1 MRGSYAIKSAA
12 ALGLFGLFLCLQAQA
27 ATPSSTAS
35 VATTS
40 GKPAWLSDASVSV
53 KEAYDDN
60 IYLVSGLG
68 AAERSSWILT
78 VTPKIGVNFI
88 PLLGQPQGPWQTL
101 SLSYAPD
108 YVSFAGAS
116 TESFTAHRVTAALK
130 AKSGPIT
137 AALDNGF
144 VFIDGDA
151 TAPVYSTTLHDDQ
164 RSAYA
169 TAAPRER
176 RRQLQDRAK
185 VSLQYD
191 AKQWFARAVGNL
203 ILYDLMSDL
212 SSAAGYQNYA
222 DRFDV
227 NGGADVGYKILPK
240 VALTLGY
247 RYGREYQ
254 QQFPTAID
262 KTHTSATS
270 NYQRVLVGVE
280 GKLAD
285 WITVSLQL
293 GPDYRRYPATTT
305 VHTTPMANRHPRQFY
320 AEGSVSIVASKVDT
334 IDLKGKQWV
343 WVSSTGKIPYVES
356 TYDLAYKHKFDAH
369 LALDLGLRYG
379 QSNYT
384 IGTGT
389 SALRNDRLYAGS
401 CGVTYAFT
409 AQFSAAVAYAVDL
422 GRNGQDNLSAISVN
436 PDWREFDHHLVSG
449 SVAYKF

>member
-1 MRGSYAIKSAA
+1 MRGSYVTKFTA
-12 ALGLFGLFLCLQAQA
+12 ALGLFGVLFCLQAQA
-27 ATPSSTAS
+27 SAPSSTAS
-35 VATTS
+35 AVSTS

-68 AAERSSWILT
+68 ASERSAWIFT
-78 VTPKIGVNFI
+78 VTPKIGINFL
-88 PLLGQPQGPWQTL
+88 PLLGQPQGTWQTL
-101 SLSYAPD
+101 SLVYAPD
-108 YVSFAGAS
+108 YVSFAGSS
-116 TESFTAHRVTAALK
+116 TESYTAHRVTTALK
-130 AKSGPIT
+130 AKNGPVSASIDN
-137 AALDNGF
+137 AL

-151 TAPVYSTTLHDDQ
+151 TSPIYSTTLHDDQ

-185 VSLQYD
+185 VAFQYD
-191 AKQWFARAVGNL
+191 AKQWFVRAVGNL
-203 ILYDLMSDL
+203 ILYDLMTDL

-222 DRFDV
+222 DRFDL

-240 VALTLGY
+240 AALTLGY

-270 NYQRVLVGVE
+270 NYQRVLVGIE

-305 VHTTPMANRHPRQFY
+305 AHTTPMANLHPRQFY
-320 AEGSVSIVASKVDT
+320 TEGSVSITATKVDS
-334 IDLKGKQWV
+334 IDFKAKQWV
-343 WVSSTGKIPYVES
+343 WVSSTGKVPYVES
-356 TYDLAYKHKFDAH
+356 TYDLAYKHKFDTH
-369 LALDLGLRYG
+369 LSLDLGLRYG

-384 IGTGT
+384 IATGT
-389 SALRNDRLYAGS
+389 SGLRNDRLYAGS
-401 CGVTYAFT
+401 CGLTYAFT
-409 AQFSAAVAYAVDL
+409 AQFSASAAYAVDL
-422 GRNGQDNLSAISVN
+422 GRNGEDNLSAISVN
-436 PDWREFDHHLVSG
+436 PDWREFDHHVISG